1 MEKNKKTK
9 KAGVRTKIIMLG
21 ENAQSFYDAS
31 TGIFIGRGETKELT
45 VRQYTSP
52 KIKKALT
59 NGHLTIVTGSV
70 PDIEEDKAQDLK
82 SKFDTLVNQGM
93 EVDKIAKAF
102 SLKEMKV
109 VANQYDIEAEDG
121 DTIDN
126 LIEAILDQTEG
137 ENPKTE

>member
-9 KAGVRTKIIMLG
+9 AVVRTKIIMLG

-70 PDIEEDKAQDLK
+70 PDIEEDKAKDLK

-121 DTIDN
+121 DTIEN

-137 ENPKTE
+137 ANPKTE

>member
-9 KAGVRTKIIMLG
+9 KARTKIIMLG

-121 DTIDN
+121 DTIEN
-126 LIEAILDQTEG
+126 LIEAILDQAEG
-137 ENPKTE
+137 ANPKTE

>member
-9 KAGVRTKIIMLG
+9 KARTKIIMLG

-70 PDIEEDKAQDLK
+70 PDIEEEKAQDLK

-121 DTIDN
+121 DTIEN
-126 LIEAILDQTEG
+126 LIEAILDQAEG
-137 ENPKTE
+137 ANPKTE

>member
-9 KAGVRTKIIMLG
+9 KARTKIIMLG
-21 ENAQSFYDAS
+21 EKAQSFYDAS

-121 DTIDN
+121 DTIEN
-126 LIEAILDQTEG
+126 LIEAILDQAEG
-137 ENPKTE
+137 ANPKTE

>member
-9 KAGVRTKIIMLG
+9 AGVKTKIIMLG

-59 NGHLTIVTGSV
+59 NGHLVIVTGSV
-70 PDIEEDKAQDLK
+70 PDIEEDKAEDLK

-93 EVDKIAKAF
+93 EVNKIAKAF

-121 DTIDN
+121 DTVDN
-126 LIEAILDQTEG
+126 LVDAILDQVEDANT
-137 ENPKTE
+137 KTE

>member
-1 MEKNKKTK
+1 MGNNKKTK
-9 KAGVRTKIIMLG
+9 SIRTKTIMLG

-52 KIKKALT
+52 KIKEALT
-59 NGHLTIVTGSV
+59 DGHLTIVTGSV

-93 EVDKIAKAF
+93 EVNKISKAF

-109 VANQYDIEAEDG
+109 VAGQYDIEAEDG
-121 DTIDN
+121 DTVDS
-126 LIEAILDQTEG
+126 LVEAILDQIEG
-137 ENPKTE
+137 SNTKTE

>member
-1 MEKNKKTK
+1 
-9 KAGVRTKIIMLG
+9 MLG

-59 NGHLTIVTGSV
+59 NGHLVIVTGSV
-70 PDIEEDKAQDLK
+70 SEIEDDNAEDLK
-82 SKFDTLVNQGM
+82 AKFDTLVNQGM
-93 EVDKIAKAF
+93 EVNKIAKAF

-109 VANQYDIEAEDG
+109 VAGQYDIEAEDG
-121 DTIDN
+121 DTVDS
-126 LIEAILDQTEG
+126 LVEAILDQVEG
-137 ENPKTE
+137 ANTKTE

>member
-1 MEKNKKTK
+1 MGNNKKTK
-9 KAGVRTKIIMLG
+9 SIRTKTIMLG

-59 NGHLTIVTGSV
+59 NGHLVIVTGSV
-70 PDIEEDKAQDLK
+70 PEIEDDKSEDLK
-82 SKFDTLVNQGM
+82 AKFDTLVNQGM
-93 EVDKIAKAF
+93 EVKKISKAF

-109 VANQYDIEAEDG
+109 VAGHYDIEAEDG
-121 DTIDN
+121 DTVDS
-126 LIEAILDQTEG
+126 LVEAILDQVEG
-137 ENPKTE
+137 ANTKTE